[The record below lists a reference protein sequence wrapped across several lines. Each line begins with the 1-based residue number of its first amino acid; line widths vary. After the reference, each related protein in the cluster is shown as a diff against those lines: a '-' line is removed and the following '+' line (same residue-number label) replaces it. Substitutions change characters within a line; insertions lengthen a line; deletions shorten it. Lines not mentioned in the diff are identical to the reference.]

1 MTTPTITKAELI
13 LGALV
18 LPPIYGLVFAI
29 GAALFGFGAPA
40 RFILSMLSMLIN

>member
-1 MTTPTITKAELI
+1 MPVTKFELI

-18 LPPIYGLVFAI
+18 LPPIYGLTFAI

-40 RFILSMLSMLIN
+40 RAIIAAFASL

>member
-1 MTTPTITKAELI
+1 MTNQTVTKFELI

-18 LPPIYGLVFAI
+18 LPPIYGLTFAL

-40 RFILSMLSMLIN
+40 RAIIAAADVIF

>member
-1 MTTPTITKAELI
+1 MNRTITKAELI

-40 RFILSMLSMLIN
+40 RAIIAAFASL